1 MVIVRII
8 VGLVVMAACVALM
21 KYSVQVTNFTGK
33 IDMAEKY
40 LGNPL
45 AGTYT
50 FYRLFAVLI
59 MILMVLWIFG
69 KLTFL
74 PFS

>member
-8 VGLVVMAACVALM
+8 VGLIVMAACVALM

-33 IDMAEKY
+33 IDLAEKY
-40 LGNPL
+40 LGNPF

-50 FYRLFAVLI
+50 FYRLFAVFI
-59 MILMVLWIFG
+59 MILMVLWMFG

>member
-1 MVIVRII
+1 MVFVRII
-8 VGLVVMAACVALM
+8 IGLIVMAGCVALM

-33 IDMAEKY
+33 IELAEKY

-50 FYRLFAVLI
+50 FYRLFAVII
-59 MILMVLWIFG
+59 MAMMVLWMFG